1 MIAATSNNDFKRV
14 DQRSALQPENAT
26 SRRGVT
32 ITAHP
37 VAASQLPKEESSHDN
52 KPIRER
58 QINSDWATLAS
69 ASTGIAGALF
79 FVPATGFFGAFA
91 LGCAG
96 ALYGG
101 LAGGGEVLF
110 ASTVTGMA
118 VGAVG
123 GLVAGAIPV
132 LYLSA
137 KVYNRVLE
145 ATNDDG
151 VRRS

>member
-1 MIAATSNNDFKRV
+1 MIAATSNNDFQRV
-14 DQRSALQPENAT
+14 DQPSTLQSDNAT
-26 SRRGVT
+26 SRRGV
-32 ITAHP
+32 